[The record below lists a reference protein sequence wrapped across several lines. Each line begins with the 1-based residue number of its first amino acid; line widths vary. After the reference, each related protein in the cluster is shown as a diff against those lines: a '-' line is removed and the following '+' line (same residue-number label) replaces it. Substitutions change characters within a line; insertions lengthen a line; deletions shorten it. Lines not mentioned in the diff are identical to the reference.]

1 LDKTD
6 RLREADDARM
16 RRLQELAQKQTLS
29 NAESQEAAQIIEAL
43 ESHYGDLGPAIDSTT
58 GRILGAAEAQER
70 LTAAMQK
77 QAEAD
82 IRAEIFEHQRNIRRL
97 GEAMD
102 EVAQSWMTIW
112 AKESETSKLHRQQ
125 QAELSKIDTL
135 MRRLAALREG
145 NKGAAFGDVPTAP
158 VAGVPDLAASLGQ
171 QAAELES
178 PHKERMRQIA
188 EEKAAEL
195 ARIRTTYGEDERLER
210 EAAARRKFADKR
222 SAETADFDEK
232 LAALSDSGPESAMAR
247 AKALSDYET
256 QLAQRLE
263 DLRIS
268 QIEDEE
274 ARELARIEAKYAKE
288 REEAERLGADLVA
301 LREAQEIEAAAVRE
315 RFDAQRAERR
325 KTAEGQIRD
334 EIARNTILRD
344 KTGLEREL
352 ALIRLDE
359 EQAIRDAGELGIPVE
374 QIQQQFAL
382 RRQLAAQSYQA
393 PEIATRAEGTF
404 SAEAAQAFGT
414 GSSAVDRIA
423 KEGWAYLC
431 ERTPETGWTRGGGR
445 LGRGGVIR
453 DEAAGGDGHGGLA
466 WRRRGR
472 DVPGCGMP
480 ECAPGAIPSRCR
492 PAGHGSRSIRP
503 AAGPVRP

>member
-1 LDKTD
+1 
-6 RLREADDARM
+6 M

-29 NAESQEAAQIIEAL
+29 NAESQEAAQIIATL
-43 ESHYGDLGPAIDSTT
+43 ETHYGDLGLAIDATT

-70 LTAAMQK
+70 LTAAMER

-82 IRAEIFEHQRNIRRL
+82 IRAEIFEHQRNIRQL

-125 QAELSKIDTL
+125 QAELTKIETL
-135 MRRLAALREG
+135 MRRLGALREG
-145 NKGAAFGDVPTAP
+145 NKAAAFGDVAESPA
-158 VAGVPDLAASLGQ
+158 AAVPDLAASLDQ

-178 PHKERMRQIA
+178 LHKERMRQI
-188 EEKAAEL
+188 EEEEATEL

-210 EAAARRKFADKR
+210 EAAARREFAEKR
-222 SAETADFDEK
+222 SAETADFGEK

-247 AKALSDYET
+247 AKSLADHEA

-288 REEAERLGADLVA
+288 REEAEKLDADLTA
-301 LREAQEIEAAAVRE
+301 LQEAQEAEAAAVRG
-315 RFDAQRAERR
+315 RYDAQRAERR
-325 KTAEGQIRD
+325 ESAEAQIRD

-344 KTGLEREL
+344 KTGLDREL

-359 EQAIRDAGELGIPVE
+359 EQAVRDAGEMGIPVE

-404 SAEAAQAFGT
+404 SAEAAQAFGA

-423 KEGWAYLC
+423 KSSEESA
-431 ERTPETGWTRGGGR
+431 RANAETAKNTGR
-445 LGRGGVIR
+445 L
-453 DEAAGGDGHGGLA
+453 ADGAKFDGLA
-466 WRRRGR
+466 WT
-472 DVPGCGMP
+472 
-480 ECAPGAIPSRCR
+480 
-492 PAGHGSRSIRP
+492 
-503 AAGPVRP
+503 